1 MENPW
6 FSEERCKAVAAIV
19 ERLTWRSL
27 NFRINVNCPMFFQ
40 CFPISRFPIFS
51 QKQTSVPIY
60 KFQVFISSKFSMV
73 VLLFQP
79 FHTGAAPTQP
89 ARPQSLLRA
98 ATSARSV
105 EALREDLFDVFHLDM
120 IRIDNKHQQTIYRS
134 LSSIS
139 FYIIL
144 YL

>member
-1 MENPW
+1 
-6 FSEERCKAVAAIV
+6 
-19 ERLTWRSL
+19 
-27 NFRINVNCPMFFQ
+27 
-40 CFPISRFPIFS
+40 
-51 QKQTSVPIY
+51 
-60 KFQVFISSKFSMV
+60 MV
-73 VLLFQP
+73 LLLFQP
-79 FHTGAAPTQP
+79 FGRGAAPTQP

-105 EALREDLFDVFHLDM
+105 EALREDLFDVFHLVL

-134 LSSIS
+134 LTSIS